1 MAKDGSEALGSPE
14 VAGTFVAVTGNT
26 KKLAMFGA
34 LGAVHANRK
43 KDEEEGGTPAFGR
56 FAYLSIG
63 ADNLALVKA
72 HSGMMSMKPKVTS
85 EALTR
90 RPRGEISSVD
100 LDKGALKSNLKL
112 AFANG
117 DRWEFEI
124 PKAFNKGAKSV
135 VQALG
140 GNVS

>member
-1 MAKDGSEALGSPE
+1 MAKDGSEALGAPE
-14 VAGTFVAVTGNT
+14 LAGTLVAVKGNT
-26 KKLAMFGA
+26 KKLAAFGA
-34 LGAVHANRK
+34 IGAVLASRTK
-43 KDEEEGGTPAFGR
+43 GGEEGGTPAFGR

-63 ADNLALVKA
+63 ADNIALVKA

-90 RPRGEISSVD
+90 RPRGEVSSVE

-135 VQALG
+135 VEALG

>member
-1 MAKDGSEALGSPE
+1 MAKDGSEALGAPE
-14 VAGTFVAVTGNT
+14 EAGTFVAVKGNT
-26 KKLAMFGA
+26 KKLAAFGA
-34 LGAVHANRK
+34 IGAVLASRTK
-43 KDEEEGGTPAFGR
+43 AGEEGGTPAFGR
-56 FAYLSIG
+56 FAYLSVG
-63 ADNLALVKA
+63 ADNIALVKA
-72 HSGMMSMKPKVTS
+72 HSGMMSMKPKVTP

-90 RPRGEISSVD
+90 RPRGEVSSVE

-135 VQALG
+135 VEALG
-140 GNVS
+140 GKVT